1 MLNISPK
8 KIGSKID
15 RKLYASLDKVESKR
29 SGRVLIRML
38 IASSILFFILMFL
51 PWTQT
56 IHARG
61 NVTTLRPDQR
71 PQTIQSVIAGRIEKW
86 YVQEGDFVERGD
98 TIVFISEIKDKFFD
112 PNLLERTQEQL
123 KSKELSVKSYMEK
136 ISALDNQ
143 IDALMETRKLKIEQS
158 KNKFKQSRLK
168 VKSDSIDYQA
178 SLIDFKIAEDQLLRM
193 QDLNKQG
200 LRSLTDL
207 EKRSLAVQK
216 VQADM
221 ISKENKLLS
230 SRNAQINA
238 KIEMSS
244 INSQYRDAVAKA
256 ESNKYTALSSMYDA
270 EATVT
275 KLQNEY
281 MNYSVRSGLYVIRA
295 PQNGFITKAIQA
307 GIGENIKEGSQIVS
321 IMPSDF
327 ELAVEMYVKPIDLP
341 LLRKGDEVRIQFDGW
356 PAIVFSGW
364 PNTSYGTFGGK
375 VYAIDNFI
383 SDNGKY
389 RVLVSADS
397 SKEAWPKD
405 LRVGAGSSNMSL
417 LSDVFIWYELWRQIN
432 GFPPDYYSTEKVK
445 DASSSDFKSK

>member
-15 RKLYASLDKVESKR
+15 RKRYASLNKVENKK

-38 IASSILFFILMFL
+38 IASCILFIILMFL

-61 NVTTLRPDQR
+61 NVTTLRPGQR

-86 YVQEGDFVERGD
+86 YVQEGDFVEKGD

-112 PNLLERTQEQL
+112 PNLLERTQDQL
-123 KSKELSVKSYMEK
+123 KSKELSVKSYREK
-136 ISALDNQ
+136 ITALNNQ
-143 IDALMETRKLKIEQS
+143 IDALKETMKLKLEQS
-158 KNKFKQSRLK
+158 KNKFKQSKLK
-168 VKSDSIDYQA
+168 VKSDSIEFQA
-178 SLIDFKIAEDQLLRM
+178 SLIDFKIAEDQLIRM
-193 QDLNKQG
+193 ENLNKQG

-207 EKRSLAVQK
+207 EKRRLSLQK

-221 ISKENKLLS
+221 VSKENKLLS
-230 SRNAQINA
+230 SRNSQMNA

-256 ESNKYTALSSMYDA
+256 ESNKYTALSAMYDA

-295 PQNGFITKAIQA
+295 PQNGYITKAIQA

-321 IMPSDF
+321 IMPSDY
-327 ELAVEMYVKPIDLP
+327 ELAVAMYVKPIDLP
-341 LLRKGDEVRIQFDGW
+341 LLQKGDEVRIQFDGW

-364 PNTSYGTFGGK
+364 PNTSYGTYAGK

-383 SDNGKY
+383 SENGKY
-389 RVLVSADS
+389 RVLVSADP
-397 SKEAWPKD
+397 KQQPWPKD

-417 LSDVFIWYELWRQIN
+417 LSNVFIWYELWRQIN
-432 GFPPDYYSTEKVK
+432 GFPPDYYHSEKVK
-445 DASSSDFKSK
+445 KASPSEFKNK